1 MHKSH
6 PFQSTTLD
14 SFLLEISIDFQTSFP
29 LLFRASLVAQMVKHL
44 PAIQETQV
52 WFLGWEDPLEKEM
65 QSTPVLFSGKFR
77 GRRSLV
83 GYSAWGRKESA
94 TAERDFTSLTLNFIV
109 PGIIFHFFFYL
120 ILPKYVS
127 CSAVSDSLGPHGLW
141 APLSI
146 EFSRQEYSRRVG
158 SHSLLQGSNPGL
170 PHCRQILYQ
179 LSHQGSLILL
189 FLALSLSL
197 WQN

>member
-1 MHKSH
+1 MPSNVCKHTHTHTHTHTALMHKPH

-29 LLFRASLVAQMVKHL
+29 LLFRASLVAQMVKHM

-52 WFLGWEDPLEKEM
+52 RFLGWEDPLEKEM
-65 QSTPVLFSGKFR
+65 QSTPVLLPGKFR

-109 PGIIFHFFFYL
+109 PGIIFHFFFTWSFQSML
-120 ILPKYVS
+120 VAQQCLTLWDPMA
-127 CSAVSDSLGPHGLW
+127 CGLLC
-141 APLSI
+141 P
-146 EFSRQEYSRRVG
+146 
-158 SHSLLQGSNPGL
+158 
-170 PHCRQILYQ
+170 
-179 LSHQGSLILL
+179 
-189 FLALSLSL
+189 
-197 WQN
+197 

>member
-1 MHKSH
+1 MPSNVCKHTHTHTHTHTALMHKPH

-52 WFLGWEDPLEKEM
+52 WFLGCEDPLEKEM

-83 GYSAWGRKESA
+83 GYSAWDRKESA

-109 PGIIFHFFFYL
+109 PGIIFHFFFTWSFQSML
-120 ILPKYVS
+120 VAQQCLT
-127 CSAVSDSLGPHGLW
+127 LW
-141 APLSI
+141 DPMAC
-146 EFSRQEYSRRVG
+146 R
-158 SHSLLQGSNPGL
+158 LLCP
-170 PHCRQILYQ
+170 
-179 LSHQGSLILL
+179 
-189 FLALSLSL
+189 
-197 WQN
+197 